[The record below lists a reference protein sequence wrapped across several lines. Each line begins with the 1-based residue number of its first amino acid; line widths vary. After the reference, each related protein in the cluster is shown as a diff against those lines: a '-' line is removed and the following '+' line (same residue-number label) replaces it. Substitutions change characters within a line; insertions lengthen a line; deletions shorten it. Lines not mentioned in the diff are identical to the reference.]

1 MSSDDISYLDG
12 DGGEGILF
20 DDETDIDPSQDIVIE
35 VPNSMD
41 QIRLDRIISTYTS
54 SSRSI
59 VERAIDDGEVSLN
72 GKVVHQKSQRVSE
85 GDLISVKRE
94 LLVEAISHE
103 VLGELGIPFGVVYE
117 DDDILV
123 IDKPADLVVHPG
135 VKNANGTLING
146 IIGRYPEVAEVGNP
160 LRPGVVHRIDK
171 GTSGLIV
178 VARSEVA
185 YESLSEQ
192 MAEHSSRRRYLALV
206 VGSLSPESA
215 VIDGPIAKSLRQ
227 IGLMR
232 IAPSGKPSRTRY
244 QKLGEGAFRSE
255 LVSIASFELETGR
268 THQIRVHISNYGYPI
283 VGDRSYG
290 STFDLGDRVFLHAYA
305 LTLDHPVTGERVEF
319 RAPLPADL
327 VALEGEMDSGL
338 ATILKQYH

>member
-1 MSSDDISYLDG
+1 MSSDDTSYLDG
-12 DGGEGILF
+12 DGEEVILF
-20 DDETDIDPSQDIVIE
+20 DDETDIEPSEEIVIE

-41 QIRLDRIISTYTS
+41 QIRLDRIVSTYTS
-54 SSRSI
+54 SSRSV
-59 VERAIDDGEVSLN
+59 VEHAIERGEVSLN

-103 VLGELGIPFGVVYE
+103 VLGEDDIAFGVVFE

-135 VKNANGTLING
+135 VKNTSGTLING
-146 IIGRYPEVAEVGNP
+146 IIGRYPEIAEVGNP

-185 YESLSEQ
+185 YESLSAQ
-192 MAEHSSRRRYLALV
+192 MAQHSSRRRYLALV
-206 VGSLSPESA
+206 AGSLTPDSA

-232 IAPSGKPSRTRY
+232 IAPSGKPSRTKY
-244 QKLGEGAFRSE
+244 QKLGEGYFRSE

-283 VGDRSYG
+283 VGDHSYG
-290 STFDLGDRVFLHAYA
+290 SNFDLGDRVFLHAFA
-305 LTLDHPVTGERVEF
+305 LTLDHPVTGDRVEF
-319 RAPLPADL
+319 RAPLPSDL
-327 VALEGEMDSGL
+327 RALEDEMDLGL
-338 ATILKQYH
+338 VDLLEQFH

>member
-1 MSSDDISYLDG
+1 MSSDDSSNLMG
-12 DGGEGILF
+12 DDGEGLLF
-20 DDETDIDPSQDIVIE
+20 DEDVDLELSQEITIE

-41 QIRLDRIISTYTS
+41 QVRLDRIISTYTS
-54 SSRSI
+54 SSRSV

-72 GKVVHQKSQRVSE
+72 GKVVNHKSQRVNE

-103 VLGELGIPFGVVYE
+103 VKGEGGISFGVIYE

-123 IDKPADLVVHPG
+123 IDKPAELVVHPG
-135 VKNANGTLING
+135 VKNSTGTLING
-146 IIGRYPEVAEVGNP
+146 IVGRFPEVAEVGNP

-171 GTSGLIV
+171 GTSGLLVI
-178 VARSEVA
+178 ARSQVA
-185 YESLSEQ
+185 YDSLSRQ
-192 MAEHSSRRRYLALV
+192 MAEHSSRRRYIALV
-206 VGSLSPESA
+206 SGSLTPDSA

-244 QKLGEGAFRSE
+244 QKLGEGYFRSE
-255 LVSIASFELETGR
+255 LVSSASFELETGR

-283 VGDRSYG
+283 VGDVAYG
-290 STFDLGDRVFLHAYA
+290 SSFDLGERVFLHAFA
-305 LTLDHPVTGERVEF
+305 LELDHPITGERIEF
-319 RAPLPADL
+319 HAPLPPDL
-327 VALEGEMDSGL
+327 VALEAEMDQGL
-338 ATILKQYH
+338 VDSLGPFH